1 MGHSSHGRHRRRGLL
16 GAASTSL
23 TKGVPGPSIR
33 EYLSADQLAEVTP
46 WSISAIEK
54 MVTRGILQR
63 DVHYFQPFGRRT
75 QLVFKWGAIVAMI
88 EGDRTKSDDTHSLHV
103 VERRGKIDVEQLMA
117 VTHADIPGV
126 LGQLEAVR
134 AQLWSRLR
142 TPEPEAV
149 STDETLTADAAAIMI
164 GVSKDWL
171 YRHTKLPFRIAVGPK
186 QTRYS
191 RRGIERW
198 LAARTGPR

>member
-1 MGHSSHGRHRRRGLL
+1 MGHGPHGRRRRRGLL
-16 GAASTSL
+16 GAEFAPVTQEAPRSS
-23 TKGVPGPSIR
+23 VR
-33 EYLSADQLAEVTP
+33 EYLNAQQLAEATP
-46 WSISAIEK
+46 WSMSAIEK
-54 MVTRGILQR
+54 MVSRRILKR

-75 QLVFKWGAIVAMI
+75 QLVFKWSGIVALI
-88 EGDRTKSDDTHSLHV
+88 EDNQIKSDGTYSEHV
-103 VERRGKIDVEQLMA
+103 VERRARIDVEQLIA

-149 STDETLTADAAAIMI
+149 SKDETLTADAAAIMI

-171 YRHTKLPFRIAVGPK
+171 YRHTKLPFRIEVGPK